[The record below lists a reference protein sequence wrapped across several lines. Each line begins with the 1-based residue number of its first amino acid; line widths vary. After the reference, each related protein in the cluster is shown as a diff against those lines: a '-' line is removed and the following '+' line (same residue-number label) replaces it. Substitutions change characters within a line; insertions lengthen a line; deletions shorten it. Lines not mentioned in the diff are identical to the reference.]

1 MPGSLS
7 DQQVEQYRR
16 DGFVHPLRA
25 AEAAQAGQW
34 LAQLE
39 AIERDEGGRLSGATN
54 QKPYLLFPWLA
65 DIVRHP
71 AILDPVESL
80 LGPDIL
86 CWAGGFF
93 AKDPGDGKRI
103 TWHQDATYWGLSE
116 PDVATAW
123 VAFTPSTRQ
132 SGCMR
137 VMPGTQDLDQL
148 PHRDT
153 FAADNLLSRGQ
164 EIAVT
169 VDEAQAVDIELQPGE
184 FSLHHVRLVHGS
196 EPNRADHRRVGL
208 AIRYI
213 PTRLR
218 QVAGAEDSATLVR
231 GEDRFHYFELEP
243 RPMQELAPEFLA
255 LHKKIAERNARILYR
270 GTNVSSYNDP
280 AAIRG

>member
-7 DQQVEQYRR
+7 ADEVGRYRR
-16 DGFVHPLRA
+16 EGFVHPLRA
-25 AEAAQAGQW
+25 AGPEVARSWLGQFEA
-34 LAQLE
+34 LE
-39 AIERDEGGRLSGATN
+39 RAEGGRLSAETN

-71 AILDPVESL
+71 TVLDAVESL
-80 LGPDIL
+80 IGPDIL

-93 AKDPGDGKRI
+93 AKNPDDGKRI

-116 PDVATAW
+116 PDVVTAW
-123 VAFTPSTRQ
+123 VAFTPSTRT

-137 VMPGTQDLDQL
+137 VIPGTHALDQL

-153 FAADNLLSRGQ
+153 FAPDNLLSRGQ

-169 VDEAQAVDIELQPGE
+169 VDEAQAVDIALAPGE

-208 AIRYI
+208 ALRYI
-213 PTRLR
+213 PTRIR
-218 QVAGAEDSATLVR
+218 QVAGAQDSATLVR
-231 GEDRFHYFELEP
+231 GADHYGNFTAEP
-243 RPMQELAPEFLA
+243 RPTVD
-255 LHKKIAERNARILYR
+255 R
-270 GTNVSSYNDP
+270 DP
-280 AAIRG
+280 ACLAFHTEMRARTQAFLLAGVSAP